1 MSLRRRPFAGL
12 SPCWIETLEAEVT
25 FDLLDP
31 MNVVYHGAYPKLLE
45 AVRSKL
51 LKRLGWGYREMLAAG
66 YAYPVTDLAIRYAQP
81 LFFEDRIRLK
91 AGIIE
96 RSPKLV
102 VAYEIERLGGAGPE
116 SAPGLATRAETVQI
130 PVNMK
135 TRTTCWEAPQ
145 AMLDA
150 FAKAEAAW
158 LAEHSTAAAQASAA
172 PVVR

>member
-1 MSLRRRPFAGL
+1 MSIRRRPFEGL
-12 SPCWIETLEAEVT
+12 SPCWIETLDREVT

-31 MNVVYHGAYPKLLE
+31 MDVVYHGAYPQLLE

-81 LFFEDRIRLK
+81 LFFEDRIRLR

-102 VAYEIERLGGAGPE
+102 VAYEIERLGGASPE
-116 SAPGLATRAETVQI
+116 STPCLTTRAETVQI

-135 TRTTCWEAPQ
+135 TRTTYWEAPQ

-150 FAKAEAAW
+150 FAQAEACWQA
-158 LAEHSTAAAQASAA
+158 AHAAQAQ
-172 PVVR
+172 